1 MSLAAP
7 ASAMFQTASVTVTV
21 TGINKNRD
29 GTPDM
34 LQQPLCSAASL
45 HVFRVDVSFCCE
57 CDLPEVCELPCQALV
72 WRGNYSRSHE
82 LLSSVVLPNEFT

>member
-1 MSLAAP
+1 MQFRMSLAAP
-7 ASAMFQTASVTVTV
+7 ASVVECIQPAPMFQTASVTVNV

-45 HVFRVDVSFCCE
+45 HVS
-57 CDLPEVCELPCQALV
+57 V
-72 WRGNYSRSHE
+72 WMSLSDANAISRS
-82 LLSSVVLPNEFT
+82 V